1 MTEHEMMSLGL
12 AEAAEALARGEVSS
26 VELTQAAIARARKL
40 GPKLNCFSL
49 LDAADAL
56 REAEKADGERKDRKL
71 SGPLH
76 GVPLAH
82 KDLFY
87 RSGKIVACGSKI
99 RKDFV
104 PETTATVLER
114 LSAAG
119 AVNLGALHMAEFA
132 FSPTGFNEHYG
143 HARNPWNT
151 AHVPG
156 GSSSGSGAA
165 VAARIVFGSLGTD
178 TGGSLRHP
186 AAMCGLTG
194 LKPTLTRV
202 SRAGVMPLSH
212 SLDCVGPLARSA
224 RDCARLME
232 VIAGADRADA
242 TSSARPVPRYETLL
256 TGDARGLRVG
266 VPRGYYYDAVSAQI
280 KKTLDQS
287 LEALRGIGA
296 RVTPVD
302 VPDMSLVNTL
312 AHVVM
317 AVEAAT
323 IHRKWLET
331 RRDEYADQ
339 VRSRIEPGLLYPA
352 TRYCEAL
359 AMRASLTKDYI
370 DTALKGV
377 DVLHLPAIPIPVPTI
392 EETTRGNP
400 ADVAR
405 VIGVV
410 GHCTRGINYLG
421 LPAISVPAGFDAK
434 GLPVAFQLVGRP
446 FSEAK
451 LLRAAHA
458 YQQVTDWHRRS
469 PPEKW

>member
-1 MTEHEMMSLGL
+1 MDALEFSLT
-12 AEAAEALARGEVSS
+12 EAADAIRRGKLSS
-26 VELTQAAIARARKL
+26 VELTQAAIARARAL
-40 GPKLNCFSL
+40 GPALNCFAL
-49 LDAADAL
+49 LDAD
-56 REAEKADGERKDRKL
+56 EAMATAKKADRSRKRGKARGL
-71 SGPLH
+71 LH

-87 RSGKIVACGSKI
+87 RKGKVVACGSKI

-104 PETTATVLER
+104 PDSTATVLER
-114 LSAAG
+114 MAAAG

-132 FSPTGFNEHYG
+132 FSPTGYNQHYG
-143 HARNPWNT
+143 HARNPWNP

-194 LKPTLTRV
+194 LKPTVTRV

-212 SLDCVGPLARSA
+212 SLDCVGPLARTA
-224 RDCARLME
+224 RDCARLLS
-232 VIAGADRADA
+232 VVAGVDPADPTASHRRA
-242 TSSARPVPRYETLL
+242 PNYEAALD
-256 TGDARGLRVG
+256 GKARGLRIG
-266 VPRGYYYDAVSAQI
+266 VPRSYYYDPVDPQI
-280 KKTLDQS
+280 GKKLEES
-287 LEALRGIGA
+287 LHTLRGLGA
-296 RVTPVD
+296 KVVQVD
-302 VPDMSLVNTL
+302 VPDMALINTL
-312 AHVVM
+312 MHMLM

-323 IHRKWLET
+323 VHRRWLQT
-331 RRDEYADQ
+331 RRQDYADQ
-339 VRSRIEPGLLYPA
+339 VASRIEPGLFYPA

-359 AMRASLTKDYI
+359 AMRAPVCEEFI
-370 DTALKGV
+370 GTALKNV

-392 EETTRGNP
+392 EETTRGDP
-400 ADVAR
+400 AHVAR

-421 LPAISVPAGFDAK
+421 LPAISVPAGFDAR

-446 FSEAK
+446 FAEAT
-451 LLRAAHA
+451 LLRAADA
-458 YQQVTDWHRRS
+458 YQRATDWHRQS
-469 PPEKW
+469 PGMKTS